1 MHRATSCPHHR
12 CHADHSPAP
21 PCKRALRGWLEGGS
35 CYRDQR
41 VRWGRAVAKVPGAWV
56 PFSVQLGG
64 WEVAGRF
71 RSGLRAHPCR
81 QAFPDGRASWA
92 ERVLGNDPSVHRSWM
107 WRVSP
112 SFGPG
117 CHPLSEG
124 RVPVLWPP
132 AQGPR
137 CLRGV
142 IAVGS
147 EVQGGGLSSLMSESG
162 GQVARNGPPP
172 GGRVPLRPAELRE
185 AQHRVSSQRANSPSP
200 SETLSVLHR
209 KGKRPMNVLLSF
221 VFGRSCCS

>member
-1 MHRATSCPHHR
+1 MGQSRAQGARSLGPIL
-12 CHADHSPAP
+12 
-21 PCKRALRGWLEGGS
+21 RAARGVGG
-35 CYRDQR
+35 
-41 VRWGRAVAKVPGAWV
+41 GRQVPLW
-56 PFSVQLGG
+56 
-64 WEVAGRF
+64 
-71 RSGLRAHPCR
+71 LRAHPCR

-147 EVQGGGLSSLMSESG
+147 EVQGGGLSSLMSEWADKWQEMALRREAVSRSG
-162 GQVARNGPPP
+162 RQSSGRHSIACPPSEQTA
-172 GGRVPLRPAELRE
+172 PLR
-185 AQHRVSSQRANSPSP
+185 QKH
-200 SETLSVLHR
+200 
-209 KGKRPMNVLLSF
+209 
-221 VFGRSCCS
+221 